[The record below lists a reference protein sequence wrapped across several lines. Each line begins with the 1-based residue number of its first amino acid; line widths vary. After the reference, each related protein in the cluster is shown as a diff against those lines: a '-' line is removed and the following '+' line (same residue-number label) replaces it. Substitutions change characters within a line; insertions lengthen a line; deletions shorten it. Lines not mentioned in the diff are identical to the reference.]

1 MDQKSPIC
9 LGDPKMTAISLP
21 VPQCLL
27 KKCEDQLPSSD
38 RSTCLPAISQATKSN
53 MAIFEKAVVGGIFL
67 ERLSL
72 DPLRVH
78 DSEKPPRGGIG
89 IVGLQRRV
97 GEYNVNI
104 VNFITHRVGIIITCS
119 EIR

>member
-1 MDQKSPIC
+1 
-9 LGDPKMTAISLP
+9 
-21 VPQCLL
+21 
-27 KKCEDQLPSSD
+27 
-38 RSTCLPAISQATKSN
+38 
-53 MAIFEKAVVGGIFL
+53 MAVFEKAIVGGIFL

-89 IVGLQRRV
+89 IVGLQCRV
-97 GEYNVNI
+97 GEYNVNT